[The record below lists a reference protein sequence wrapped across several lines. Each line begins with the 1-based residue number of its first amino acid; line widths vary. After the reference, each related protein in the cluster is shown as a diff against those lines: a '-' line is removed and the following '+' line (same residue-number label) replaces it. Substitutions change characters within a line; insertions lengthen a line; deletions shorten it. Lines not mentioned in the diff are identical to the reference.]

1 MGRWRRRWLWL
12 EEEGEEEDD
21 MMIVRVGDGW
31 ERQQDD
37 SVAGVMAGASKVSEA
52 TCQRIPC
59 ARISCANEYLIH
71 RPHLPPPTYL
81 PMDGNLQIKVR
92 KESEIQSP
100 LELGNVSVSLHR

>member
-1 MGRWRRRWLWL
+1 MGRRRRRWLWL

-59 ARISCANEYLIH
+59 ARISCANEYLISG
-71 RPHLPPPTYL
+71 TS
-81 PMDGNLQIKVR
+81 NN
-92 KESEIQSP
+92 QSIASTIDA
-100 LELGNVSVSLHR
+100 NTD